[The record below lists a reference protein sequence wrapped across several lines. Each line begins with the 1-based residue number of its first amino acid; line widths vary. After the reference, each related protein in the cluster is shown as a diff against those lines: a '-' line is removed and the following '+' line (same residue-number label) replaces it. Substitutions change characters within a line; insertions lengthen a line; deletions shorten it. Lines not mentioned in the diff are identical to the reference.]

1 MAVGEHETVRR
12 DDDAGTRAAVGVDL
26 DDRGTD
32 GVDGIDDRARVSIE
46 QIIVVLEP
54 VSL

>member
-32 GVDGIDDRARVSIE
+32 GCPTASMTARE
-46 QIIVVLEP
+46 
-54 VSL
+54 